1 MPFAQLGRGADPLVS
16 ARRWH
21 PDVGQHHVRVA
32 TLDGGQQLGQVDAQF
47 DDLDIVVGA
56 EEFHDALAHEQ
67 GVLGHDEPD
76 HHRCRTLVRD
86 GSCGPRG
93 VPCLLAG
100 RRGFLTFVLTRL
112 LCGSGSVFTGQADA
126 RRVPN
131 VKFLERT
138 SIMNEDMNLDSTSTD
153 KDLDPSGSSK
163 SLRKGLTIGLAA
175 GLLGGAAAG
184 FAFGVPGL
192 TSAASPSAVQQ
203 TEDTTP
209 ATDPAADP
217 APAPDVE
224 RGTRLRESLQPLV
237 DDGTIT
243 AEQADAVVTQ
253 LKDSMPE
260 REGRG
265 GHFGRGGRGGF
276 PFDGEVLETLGIDVA
291 TLREQLQAGSSL
303 ADIAAAQ
310 GVDVQALIDTLVTE
324 GSERIDEAVAAGRI
338 DEAEAATRKAD
349 LETRVTEMVNKTF
362 DGSFGEGGP
371 GRRGPGERPDA
382 DATTDDTATTDTPTT
397 DAPADTGPT
406 GTAPV
411 TTED

>member
-1 MPFAQLGRGADPLVS
+1 
-16 ARRWH
+16 
-21 PDVGQHHVRVA
+21 
-32 TLDGGQQLGQVDAQF
+32 
-47 DDLDIVVGA
+47 
-56 EEFHDALAHEQ
+56 
-67 GVLGHDEPD
+67 
-76 HHRCRTLVRD
+76 
-86 GSCGPRG
+86 
-93 VPCLLAG
+93 
-100 RRGFLTFVLTRL
+100 
-112 LCGSGSVFTGQADA
+112 
-126 RRVPN
+126 
-131 VKFLERT
+131 
-138 SIMNEDMNLDSTSTD
+138 MNEDMNLDSTSTD
-153 KDLDPSGSSK
+153 TVLDPSGSSK

-192 TSAASPSAVQQ
+192 TSAASPNVVQQ

-209 ATDPAADP
+209 ATDPTTDPAAD
-217 APAPDVE
+217 PAPDVE

-253 LKDSMPE
+253 LKESMPE
-260 REGRG
+260 RGEGRG
-265 GHFGRGGRGGF
+265 GHFGRSGRGGF
-276 PFDGEVLETLGIDVA
+276 PFDGEVLETLGIDIA
-291 TLREQLQAGSSL
+291 TLRDQLRAGSSL

-310 GVDVQALIDTLVTE
+310 GVDVQVLIDTLVTE

-371 GRRGPGERPDA
+371 GGRGPGGRGERPGA
-382 DATTDDTATTDTPTT
+382 DDPATDTPTTDTPTT
-397 DAPADTGPT
+397 DAPAETV
-406 GTAPV
+406 PV